1 MSSPCFTTIIGEKG
15 HKRLK
20 WVLDTLESGMRDI
33 NDQDD
38 FESGVLS
45 VGGEHIGWQGQWLL
59 DNPRFISPD
68 FFNSMKTGHVHRGDI
83 LLVKDGA
90 TIGKV
95 AIADPPPTNR
105 SAVNEHVFILRV
117 RKDHYP
123 KFYFYVIQ
131 SSMTQQQIQREIRG
145 SAQPGLNAEFR
156 NVVNVPVPSRPHQRA
171 IVNYLDRETTR
182 IDALIRAKEQLLRLL
197 VEKRKALITHAV
209 TRGLEPNV
217 PIRDSGI
224 PWLGEIPEHWE
235 VERARWL
242 FKERDE
248 RSQTGSEELLTV
260 SHLTGVTLRSE
271 KEVNM
276 FEAET
281 KEGYKLCYP
290 GDLVI
295 NTLWA
300 WMGAMGVARMNGMV
314 SPAYHVYQPLDRL
327 EPDYIDS
334 LVRLPLFAQEVTR
347 YSKGVWSSR
356 LRLYPEGFFEVWLPV
371 PPRIEQLEIVRTITV
386 KTRLLDDLASAAK
399 QAIDLLKERRT
410 ALITVAVTGQIDVDI
425 AA

>member
-1 MSSPCFTTIIGEKG
+1 MIRQKDY
-15 HKRLK
+15 KRLK
-20 WVLDTLESGMRDI
+20 WVLDNLESGARES
-33 NDQDD
+33 NDLGNLD
-38 FESGVLS
+38 SGVLS
-45 VGGEHIGWQGQWLL
+45 IGGEHIGWRGQWIF
-59 DNPRFISPD
+59 DNPRFISSK
-68 FFNSMKTGHVHRGDI
+68 FFNSMTTGQIQKGDI

-95 AIADPPPTNR
+95 AIAEPLPADHA
-105 SAVNEHVFILRV
+105 AVNEHVFILRV
-117 RKDHYP
+117 SKGYCP

-131 SSMTQQQIQREIRG
+131 SSITQQQIQREVRG
-145 SAQPGLNAEFR
+145 SAQPGLNAEFQ
-156 NVVNVPVPSRPHQRA
+156 NVVNVPVLSFRNQHA
-171 IVNYLDRETTR
+171 IVEYLDQEVGQ
-182 IDALIRAKEQLLRLL
+182 IDRLVYAKKQLLNLL
-197 VEKRKALITHAV
+197 GEKRRALITHAV
-209 TRGLEPNV
+209 THGLDPNV
-217 PIRDSGI
+217 PMRDSRVA
-224 PWLGEIPEHWE
+224 WLGEIPAHWS

-248 RSQTGSEELLTV
+248 RSQTGSEDLLTV

-281 KEGYKLCYP
+281 KEGYKLCHP

-300 WMGAMGVARMNGMV
+300 WMGAMGVAGMNGIV

-327 EPDYIDS
+327 EPDYVDF

-371 PPRIEQLEIVRTITV
+371 PPRDEQREIVSKI
-386 KTRLLDDLASAAK
+386 AAK
-399 QAIDLLKERRT
+399 CRIIDNLVSATEKAIDLLKERRT
-410 ALITVAVTGQIDVDI
+410 ALITTGVTGQLSMETT
-425 AA
+425 